1 MKVYEVK
8 TGNPPGTKSREYAS
22 LNPKDRDDSFLSK
35 HIGNG
40 TSCAVWRPMEF
51 YVFDPSAPKPDIF
64 DAPSLVFNQRARAL
78 LGPALESGGQLLP
91 LTVEG
96 VAGTHYLY
104 NCTTVVDALD
114 PEHSIWWHY
123 KERNRSRIDVPSFH
137 PKRLKDATLF
147 LLPPRQLPGLYVVER
162 TGNPSDGEFKALVE
176 HHALTGLRFDLL
188 WSETDGP
195 ALPRFLHE
203 PDSPF
208 EHRTADGKPWV
219 FNLPKPATSRPAKTQ
234 AKPTPRSRQ
243 ASGDDPKQAEAKTA
257 PPIKASK
264 RLTVFQLQ
272 LVIPAKN
279 GRQQPAPMLECAPSA
294 KLRLTGERFRGQP
307 VPDSWRRIELHF
319 GDHPAWRADFYGF
332 GPGALVCSERAMDA
346 LAPLEDEGEF
356 LPVRLRGIPGRHF
369 LFNSTNCRSYLNPK
383 LTEWRAGGA
392 QVGRRIAKHSF
403 WASRV
408 GEDCHFKVPEEGA
421 VEHYCIERTGDPYD
435 DEFRAIVQAEGLTGL
450 RFRKV
455 WSGGPRLG

>member
-1 MKVYEVK
+1 MKVYK
-8 TGNPPGTKSREYAS
+8 IATGYPPGAKRREYAR
-22 LNPKDRDDSFLSK
+22 LNPKDRDGSFLSK

-40 TSCAVWRPMEF
+40 KPCSGWKPMELYF
-51 YVFDPSAPKPDIF
+51 FNPSAPKPDIF
-64 DAPSLVFNQRARAL
+64 CAPSLVFNQRTCDL
-78 LGPALESGGQLLP
+78 LKQSLESCGQLLP
-91 LTVEG
+91 LTVKEE
-96 VAGTHYLY
+96 AGTHYLY

-114 PEHSIWWHY
+114 SKRSIWEYDRDLDH
-123 KERNRSRIDVPSFH
+123 SDIDVPSFH
-137 PKRLKDATLF
+137 PERFKDVTLF

-162 TGNPSDGEFKALVE
+162 TGNPRDGEFKALVE
-176 HHALTGLRFDLL
+176 QHDLTGLRFDLL
-188 WSETDGP
+188 WSDTDGP

-219 FNLPKPATSRPAKTQ
+219 FNLPRPATSRPATTQ

-243 ASGDDPKQAEAKTA
+243 ASGDDPKQAEGKTP
-257 PPIKASK
+257 PPIKSSK

-272 LVIPAKN
+272 PVIPAKN
-279 GRQQPAPMLECAPSA
+279 GRQQTAPMLECSPSA

-307 VPDSWRRIELHF
+307 FPDNWRRVELHF
-319 GDHPAWRADFYGF
+319 GDRSPWRADFYGF
-332 GPGALVCSERAMDA
+332 GPGALVCSERAKDA

-383 LTEWRAGGA
+383 LTEWKAGGA

-421 VEHYCIERTGDPYD
+421 VEHYSIERTGDPYD